1 MADQNKGQGK
11 GNQSQKKGHDLDHI
25 VLDQHVFANVF
36 DKDIRRVY
44 IYKKAERL
52 AKAIHLV
59 APAFTSSP
67 ALKDKIDNVSVC
79 LVDSSVCNPGE
90 SRTEL
95 SRQLLILSSV
105 LSIAKSSGLLSPMN
119 ADIVSREAQHLLQ
132 EVAAYEE
139 PRLTLPE
146 SPQIAQ
152 LLKGKPSA
160 QKPVQKVAKAT
171 PVMSQGQSLGQ
182 APEAPKTGRKEAI
195 VSVLRSKGP
204 SYIKDIS
211 LSIRDVSEKTIQREL
226 QSLVLDG
233 TVLKNGDR
241 RWTTY
246 RLANPALPASS

>member
-1 MADQNKGQGK
+1 MADNGKGQGK
-11 GNQSQKKGHDLDHI
+11 DVPSLKTAKGQDTDNF
-25 VLDQHVFANVF
+25 VLDRHIFSNVF

-59 APAFTSSP
+59 SPAFTGSP
-67 ALKDKIDNVSVC
+67 ALKDKLADISVC

-95 SRQLLILSSV
+95 SKQLLQLSSV
-105 LSIAKSSGLLSPMN
+105 LAIAKSTGLLSPMN
-119 ADIVSREAQHLLQ
+119 AEIISKEAHHLLQ

-139 PRLTLPE
+139 PRFSLPE
-146 SPQIAQ
+146 SPQLAS
-152 LLKGKPSA
+152 LMRAKPA
-160 QKPVQKVAKAT
+160 VQKPQVRLPRPQAV
-171 PVMSQGQSLGQ
+171 PVQGQDKGQ
-182 APEAPKTGRKEAI
+182 SAPAPVSGRRDAI
-195 VSVLRSKGP
+195 LSVLRSKGP

-226 QSLVLDG
+226 QALVLDG
-233 TVLKNGDR
+233 SVLKTGDR

-246 RLANPALPASS
+246 RLAEAA